1 MIIYFDETNCVETV
15 HQINNTS
22 KMILN
27 ICNENED
34 VFINQYEEFCDIIN
48 GSKNIEDIFDKMS
61 FCYDSIKNYNRQYK
75 YELINTG
82 DSLFSSDLE
91 DYSNLLSTTINTIN

>member
-1 MIIYFDETNCVETV
+1 MTKLTV
-15 HQINNTS
+15 LKRFTKLNNTS

-34 VFINQYEEFCDIIN
+34 VFINQYDEGCDIIN

-61 FCYDSIKNYNRQYK
+61 FCYGSIKK
-75 YELINTG
+75 L
-82 DSLFSSDLE
+82 
-91 DYSNLLSTTINTIN
+91 